1 MTSRL
6 PKSTRERV
14 TAMIAIE
21 MLVQGVFFDSR
32 SLRGPSFNERQ
43 VTRVLDALIDSQ
55 VITRS
60 MPRMKYVLTD
70 EFLDTVKREVTRLM
84 PRRLFIHYPDFEV
97 FDVSGIES
105 WSQEELELYMK
116 ELKKRWL
123 ARRVHGG
130 KSVSAV

>member
-1 MTSRL
+1 
-6 PKSTRERV
+6 
-14 TAMIAIE
+14 
-21 MLVQGVFFDSR
+21 
-32 SLRGPSFNERQ
+32 
-43 VTRVLDALIDSQ
+43 
-55 VITRS
+55 
-60 MPRMKYVLTD
+60 
-70 EFLDTVKREVTRLM
+70 VKREVTRLM